1 LLVVF
6 LRDTNGDAPQRSS
19 VARREQA
26 SNNLPKAP
34 YLVEAMLL
42 TSLFTQ
48 SWQVNLTNGIAVSA
62 PLLKAT
68 CFKYDINRYGPKF
81 YNTRVS
87 PSAIFSRSL
96 SNVEL

>member
-48 SWQVNLTNGIAVSA
+48 SWQANLTNGIAVSA
-62 PLLKAT
+62 PLPKAT
-68 CFKYDINRYGPKF
+68 CFKYDKASG
-81 YNTRVS
+81 
-87 PSAIFSRSL
+87 
-96 SNVEL
+96 